1 MSVPEQLCIGINA
14 PAVPRTPTSVRD
26 ADTYRLPGLPD
37 AALVERPGRRS
48 WALARGG
55 PILGILLCITVVVA
69 GLLPPQ
75 LGGATS
81 YVITRGV
88 SMLPHFHAGDLV
100 VLRQEPTYHVGEV
113 AAYHNGQL
121 GVVVMHRIYAVH
133 GDRYAFKGDNN
144 NFVDTYQP
152 TQSQILGAEWIH
164 LPAAGA
170 WLDKLRAP
178 AVAAALLA
186 GLWLYTFS
194 SRSTSRRHRRRRRH
208 GR

>member
-1 MSVPEQLCIGINA
+1 MSVPEQLCIDMNA
-14 PAVPRTPTSVRD
+14 VVPRTPTSVRETG
-26 ADTYRLPGLPD
+26 TYRPPGPPP
-37 AALVERPGRRS
+37 AAPVERPGRNS
-48 WALARGG
+48 WVLARRG
-55 PILGILLCITVVVA
+55 PILGILLCLAVVGA

-100 VLRQEPTYHVGEV
+100 VLRREPVYHVGEV
-113 AAYHNGQL
+113 AAYHNSQL

-144 NFVDTYQP
+144 DFVDTYEP
-152 TQSQILGAEWIH
+152 TQSQIVGAEWIH